1 MLPPAAAPAFVS
13 PREPGSWQDARVSG
27 RRARCTAP
35 HIAPERVQG
44 AWEEEAERNLGDRG
58 GEWLRSAVGMNGKD
72 MNVASEQSSWA
83 NGAQSCSELV
93 PLC

>member
-58 GEWLRSAVGMNGKD
+58 GEWPRSAVGMNGKD